1 MCDPDSACEWV
12 MWGEKFRSLQEFVH
26 FFQVLDWLLFNTSF
40 RYYLILPPSIRV
52 PLRALYLTP
61 PGDPSNPTN
70 NTSIRRWFIQY
81 FLVGCLPNEC
91 FFAWHENRNH
101 LIIAGNRHWQ
111 RQHRCDIGP
120 RGLCK
125 EPLIWSLI
133 NYQSNISF
141 MLLFHLKNAIYFHQ
155 NLWKLRNWSTCQV
168 ERLEAG
174 HPGYFDDQEYEVGHH
189 LFIIVLLSHNH
200 HFIVLL
206 VLFSMF
212 GLSFNSKNKSEKM
225 FGISLYF
232 VEALLSKCC
241 HHWI

>member
-40 RYYLILPPSIRV
+40 RYYLILPPSIRA

-91 FFAWHENRNH
+91 FFAWHENGNH

-120 RGLCK
+120 WGLCK

-155 NLWKLRNWSTCQV
+155 NLWINSSKLINMSGGEIGSRTP
-168 ERLEAG
+168 RLLWR
-174 HPGYFDDQEYEVGHH
+174 PGVWGR
-189 LFIIVLLSHNH
+189 SP
-200 HFIVLL
+200 
-206 VLFSMF
+206 
-212 GLSFNSKNKSEKM
+212 
-225 FGISLYF
+225 SLYYC
-232 VEALLSKCC
+232 L
-241 HHWI
+241 IIP